1 MLVYRLPGT
10 LDNEELTAA
19 LWEAGAGGLEERQGF
34 LRAYFDERLPL
45 THLPE
50 LAGGEW
56 LDEPDRDWQADW
68 KLGLKPVQAGRI
80 TVVPSWLADEVP
92 ATQTRLIIEP
102 GMAFGT
108 GHHATTR
115 MAIEALSV
123 LELQGE
129 SVLDVGTGSGV
140 LAMAASLLGAGRALG
155 LDIDPLTIPVAFENA
170 ELNGFTRTSSGL
182 IHNGLTRTGG
192 GLLDFAEGTLD
203 GESYD
208 DSERYGVL
216 VANLYAELHDLLAA
230 DYREAMQSGA
240 PLILT
245 GILENK
251 LPLVREA
258 LEREGFTDV
267 QERLDGE
274 WALVTARNGQHGNG
288 QR

>member
-34 LRAYFDERLPL
+34 LRAYFEERFSLEDDPQL
-45 THLPE
+45 S
-50 LAGGEW
+50 GGEW

-80 TVVPSWLADEVP
+80 TVVPTWLVGDVP
-92 ATQTRLIIEP
+92 AGQIRLIIEP

-115 MAIEALSV
+115 MAIEALSD
-123 LELQGE
+123 LELTGL

-140 LAMAASLLGAGRALG
+140 LAMAASLLGASRALG

-170 ELNGFTRTSSGL
+170 ELNGFVPAARGL
-182 IHNGLTRTGG
+182 EGPGG
-192 GLLDFAEGTLD
+192 GLLDFAEGILD
-203 GESYD
+203 GESYEE
-208 DSERYGVL
+208 SESYGVL

-230 DYREAMQSGA
+230 DYREALRAGA

-245 GILENK
+245 GILEGK
-251 LPLVREA
+251 LPLVQGA
-258 LEREGFTDV
+258 LEREEFTDV
-267 QERLDGE
+267 QVRLDGE
-274 WALVTARNGQHGNG
+274 WALVTARNGQ
-288 QR
+288 R

>member
-10 LDNEELTAA
+10 LDDDELTAA
-19 LWEAGAGGLEERQGF
+19 LWQAGAGGLEERGGF
-34 LRAYFDERLPL
+34 IRAYFEEQQLLEPY
-45 THLPE
+45 PE

-56 LDEPDRDWQADW
+56 LTEPDRDWQADW

-80 TVVPSWLADEVP
+80 TVVPTWLKDEVP
-92 ATQTRLIIEP
+92 AGQIALIIEP

-115 MAIEALSV
+115 MATEALSALD
-123 LELQGE
+123 LEGT

-140 LAMAASLLGAGRALG
+140 LAIAASLLGAKRALG
-155 LDIDPLTIPVAFENA
+155 LDIDPATIPVAFENA
-170 ELNGFTRTSSGL
+170 ELNGFAAVG
-182 IHNGLTRTGG
+182 TGGTTLRSASG

-203 GESYD
+203 GESYEE
-208 DSERYGVL
+208 SERYGVL

-230 DYREAMQSGA
+230 DYREALVPGG
-240 PLILT
+240 PLVLT
-245 GILENK
+245 GILEGK

-258 LEREGFTDV
+258 LKRELFVDV

-274 WALVTARNGQHGNG
+274 WALVTARNGQH
-288 QR
+288 